1 MATRKETTK
10 TGIMGTWRELLP
22 PLAANSSD
30 LPQLEIPRGKLERIL
45 ARAQEILRLQGL
57 LAANRQELTR
67 EWDALQ
73 GEGERVAALLRRGV
87 KEHYGPRSEKLAEF
101 GLQPF
106 RGRKA
111 KKETEPET
119 PDTPT
124 LP

>member
-1 MATRKETTK
+1 MATRRETTK
-10 TGIMGTWRELLP
+10 TGILGTWRELLP
-22 PLAANSSD
+22 PLMANAAE

-45 ARAQEILRLQGL
+45 GRAQEVVHLQGL

-67 EWDALQ
+67 EWDLLQ
-73 GEGERVAALLRRGV
+73 AEGERVAALLRRGI
-87 KEHYGPRSEKLAEF
+87 KEHYGPRAEKLAEF

-111 KKETEPET
+111 KKVTEAEE

-124 LP
+124 LS